1 MSFWN
6 KNVKPLLMSILPSV
20 VAILIGLLFGLLVM
34 IFASPGDAPMG
45 FYTVL
50 TRGISK
56 FSDVLYYATPII
68 MTGLSVG
75 FAYRMGLFNIG
86 ASGQFTMGIFAA
98 LLVSFFLPLK
108 SPASWIVA
116 CVAAIAAGAI
126 WGSIPGFFKALL
138 NINEVITSI
147 MFNYIGMYVVD
158 YLISNSSTMYFATK
172 ARTNYISAEAQLPA
186 LWSGTN
192 LNVGIIIAVV
202 LAVILFV
209 VLFYTTFGYE
219 LRATGFN
226 KDAAKYAGMSSKRNI
241 IITMAIAG
249 ALAGLGGALCILA
262 PYTVVGSSV
271 TYEPINVIRNEGFN
285 GIAVALLGCSH
296 PIGIVFSAIFVSYIQ
311 RGGTGA
317 VAYKPEIID
326 VVLAFIIYF
335 SAFAMVVREIV
346 SGKRKKKKS
355 APAPG
360 AVIDA
365 VPPGPNDTAMQDQ
378 TGTGLM
384 PEAEER
390 GEE

>member
-1 MSFWN
+1 MNLRN
-6 KNVKPLLMSILPSV
+6 KNIKPILMSILPSL
-20 VAILIGLLFGLLVM
+20 VAILIGLIFGFLVM
-34 IFASPGDAPMG
+34 LFASPADAPMG

-56 FSDVLYYATPII
+56 FGDVLYYATPII

-98 LLVSFFLPLK
+98 LLVAFYLPMK
-108 SPASWIVA
+108 APASWIVA
-116 CVAAIAAGAI
+116 CLAAIAAGAI
-126 WGSIPGFFKALL
+126 WGAIPGVFKALL

-147 MFNYIGMYVVD
+147 MFNYIGMYMVD
-158 YLISNSSTMYFATK
+158 YFISNSSAMYFATK

-192 LNVGIIIAVV
+192 LNIGIIIAVV
-202 LAVILFV
+202 LAVLLFV
-209 VLFYTTFGYE
+209 VLFCTTFGYE

-226 KDAAKYAGMSSKRNI
+226 KDAAKYAGMNSKRNI
-241 IITMAIAG
+241 VITMVIAG
-249 ALAGLGGALCILA
+249 ALAGLGGALYILA
-262 PYTVVGSSV
+262 PSTVAGSSV
-271 TYEPINVIRNEGFN
+271 TYEPINVIRSEGFN
-285 GIAVALLGCSH
+285 GIAVALLGCSN

-317 VAYKPEIID
+317 VAFKPEIID
-326 VVLAFIIYF
+326 VMLAFIIYF

-346 SGKRKKKKS
+346 SGKRKKKKNS
-355 APAPG
+355 PAPA
-360 AVIDA
+360 AVADAA
-365 VPPGPNDTAMQDQ
+365 VPGPAGADMQDQ
-378 TGTGLM
+378 SGTGLM
-384 PEAEER
+384 PEADER